1 MLITSSRLLTL
12 REVSKVHFNNEQSFI
27 IHRMIFTKK
36 FPELLKVFNSNTL
49 KANELNQRDHRGNS
63 PLILA
68 GKLSI
73 DDEEYLKCINFLCKK
88 GADSKQRD
96 SNGWSLMDEAI
107 D

>member
-1 MLITSSRLLTL
+1 
-12 REVSKVHFNNEQSFI
+12 
-27 IHRMIFTKK
+27 MIFTKK
-36 FPELLKVFNSNTL
+36 FPDLLKVFNSNTL
-49 KANELNQRDHRGNS
+49 KSNELNQRDHRGTS